1 MELKRLDQIKEIA
14 ISRETRRLVVA
25 AGEDSAVLNALKIA
39 SELDIVVP
47 ILTGNEQE
55 IRDLADECSFNL
67 SGIKILDEPDPVQA
81 ARRAVHL
88 IREGKAD
95 ILMKGKVSTA
105 PLLKAILNREK
116 GLRKRDNLSHLA
128 IFQVDHYY
136 KLLGITDAAMNI
148 APGIKEKTAIIQN
161 AIEVFHALGID
172 IPNVAAL
179 GPIETVNPEISS
191 TTDAALLTQMNRRNQ
206 IKNCLIDGPLA
217 LDNAISKEAAEHKG
231 IESEVSGKVDILLT
245 PDLNSGNILYK
256 SLSFLAGG
264 ISAAIILGANVPVVL
279 TSRADS
285 QESKLY
291 SIALAAAI

>member
-1 MELKRLDQIKEIA
+1 MELTRLEEIKEIA
-14 ISRETRRLVVA
+14 IKRETRRLVVA
-25 AGEDSAVLNALKIA
+25 AGEDSAVLKALIA
-39 SELDIVVP
+39 AKDLDIVIPV
-47 ILTGNEQE
+47 LTGNEQK
-55 IRDLADECSFNL
+55 IRSIAEESGLNL
-67 SGIKILDEPDPVQA
+67 SDIKIIHEPDPVQSGKL
-81 ARRAVHL
+81 AVQQ

-95 ILMKGKVSTA
+95 ILMKGKIPTA
-105 PLLKAILNREK
+105 PLLKAVLNREE
-116 GLRKRDNLSHLA
+116 GLRKRDILSHLA
-128 IFQVDHYY
+128 IFQIDHYH

-148 APGIKEKTAIIQN
+148 APGLKEKTAIIQN
-161 AIEVFHALGID
+161 AIEVFHALGILNPR
-172 IPNVAAL
+172 IAAL
-179 GPIETVNPEISS
+179 GPIETVNPDIPS

-206 IKNCLIDGPLA
+206 ISNCVIDGPLA
-217 LDNAISKEAAEHKG
+217 LDNAVSREAAEHKG

-256 SLSFLAGG
+256 SLSFLSGG